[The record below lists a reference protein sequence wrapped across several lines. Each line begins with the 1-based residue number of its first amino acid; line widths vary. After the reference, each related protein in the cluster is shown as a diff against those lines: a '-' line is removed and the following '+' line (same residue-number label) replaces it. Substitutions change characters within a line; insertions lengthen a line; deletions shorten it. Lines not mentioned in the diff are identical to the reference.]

1 MIIPFPDISVAF
13 PIRNCWRSGR
23 RRYHDAVQK
32 RKRWLKKDP
41 EVKLTDEETAMLGGA
56 LGEPK
61 RWAIDHMMRVGAMFD
76 AADLIPVSQAHMMAD
91 PESLGEAGVGF
102 LESLADHPPEDRR
115 VAVPMIT
122 DPRGV
127 DLDYYRPLGQTEAM
141 ADLDRRTI
149 AACTRLGILMTNTC
163 VNYQTIMPPVRGEH
177 VAFGDTGV
185 VIYCNSVLG
194 AYSNFEGGPSALAAG
209 LTGRTPRYGLHLAEN
224 RRATKRFVVR
234 QQPDGLTDWG
244 VLGAVIGRLCGS
256 YWEIPVIEG
265 IERAPTSDDMKHL
278 GAAMASFGSTPLFHM
293 VGITPEAP
301 SLEAVCDGRTLEVQA
316 ITTAETDAL
325 RADFGGAGDKVDVV
339 VFAAPQ
345 LSIIEMNRVAD
356 LLDGQRIHPDT
367 ALIVCTSP
375 TVAADSHRF
384 GFTSRIERAGGKV
397 LQGTCFYNQY
407 AREIG
412 EANGWTRLLSNS
424 AKIVNILGGYG
435 YQPALASME
444 DCVASA
450 VAGEIVG

>member
-1 MIIPFPDISVAF
+1 M
-13 PIRNCWRSGR
+13 
-23 RRYHDAVQK
+23 
-32 RKRWLKKDP
+32 
-41 EVKLTDEETAMLGGA
+41 KLTDRESAMLAGEM
-56 LGEPK
+56 GEPK
-61 RWAIDHMMRVGAMFD
+61 RWAIDHMVKVGSMFD
-76 AADLIPVSQAHMMAD
+76 ATELIPVSQAHMMAD
-91 PESLGEAGVGF
+91 PESLGDACVEF
-102 LESLADHPPEDRR
+102 LESLAGHPQEVRR

-149 AACTRLGILMTNTC
+149 AACEKLGILMTNTC

-209 LTGRTPRYGLHLAEN
+209 LTGRTPRYGLHLEEN
-224 RRATKRFVVR
+224 RKATRRFVVR
-234 QQPDGLTDWG
+234 HQPKGLTDWG
-244 VLGAVIGRLCGS
+244 VLGAVVGRACGS
-256 YWEIPVIEG
+256 YWEIPAIEG
-265 IERAPTSDDMKHL
+265 IEATPTSDEMKHF

-293 VGITPEAP
+293 VGVTPEAP
-301 SLEAVCDGRTLEVQA
+301 SLGAVCDGPPPAASA
-316 ITTAETDAL
+316 ITKADFDFL
-325 RADFGGAGDKVDVV
+325 RADFGGVGDKVDVV

-345 LSIIEMNRVAD
+345 LSIIEMNRLAD
-356 LLDGQRIHPDT
+356 LLDGQRVHGDT
-367 ALIVCTSP
+367 DLIVCTSP
-375 TVAADSHRF
+375 TVAADSRRF
-384 GFTSRIERAGGKV
+384 GFTGTIEAAGGKV